1 MAQILLDIL
10 LIVQKTNRNL
20 AHFPEF
26 FKRGVIGRQAV
37 MAEEESL
44 M

>member
-20 AHFPEF
+20 AYFPDF
-26 FKRGVIGRQAV
+26 FETEVMGLQAV